1 MNENEMKSL
10 EERLCSLHPR
20 RPSGWLK
27 WRVFGVSTLRMPGIA
42 RLAGWATPA
51 TASAL
56 LTFLILDSA
65 NSLPPGA
72 TRGPSILAMMSNQ
85 DYAVFETSQ
94 QSAQNNLS
102 LFTFDWTNH
111 AVSNSTMRSFSHS
124 N

>member
-1 MNENEMKSL
+1 MKSL
-10 EERLCSLHPR
+10 ENRLSSLRPR

-27 WRVFGVSTLRMPGIA
+27 WRIFGAHGVRVPRVA

-51 TASAL
+51 TACAL
-56 LTFLILDSA
+56 LSVLILNSA
-65 NSLPPGA
+65 SPLPAGIPNGGS
-72 TRGPSILAMMSNQ
+72 TLAMLSNQ
-85 DYAVFETSQ
+85 EYAVFETSQ

-111 AVSNSTMRSFSHS
+111 GVFNSTMRSFLRH